1 MSGVRG
7 ESAEVNLWDQA
18 RKIPHGIEVIAEWL
32 GSGGHVVDKDEAQ
45 RRADICL
52 KCPLNQSTPILTAA
66 VAAAVK
72 KHLEVKNGLGLRVN
86 GEKQLGMCEVC
97 GCALRLKIHCPDD
110 KVLSEST
117 PDEQSQYPDYCWQ
130 KEPTP

>member
-1 MSGVRG
+1 
-7 ESAEVNLWDQA
+7 VNLWDQA

-45 RRADICL
+45 RRANICL
-52 KCPLNQSTPILTAA
+52 KCPLNQTTPILTAA

-86 GEKQLGMCEVC
+86 GEKQLQTCGAC
-97 GCALRLKIHCPDD
+97 GCVIRLLCWLPFDKI
-110 KVLSEST
+110 LSEMTDDERETIMKHAPNCWKTTT
-117 PDEQSQYPDYCWQ
+117 P
-130 KEPTP
+130 